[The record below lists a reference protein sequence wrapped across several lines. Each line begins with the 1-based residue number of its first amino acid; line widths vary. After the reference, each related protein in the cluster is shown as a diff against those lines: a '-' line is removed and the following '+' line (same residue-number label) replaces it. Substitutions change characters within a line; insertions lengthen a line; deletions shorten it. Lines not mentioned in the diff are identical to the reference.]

1 MICITKEVNYLK
13 IKNVIIRDT
22 KFNKLDKAS
31 QRTIK
36 KGIEKLELRL
46 AQYGND
52 IKIETI
58 FDDDI
63 LIHDIVNK
71 KFYVY
76 KCTIGKVQLR
86 LLYTIKNDDLYIISH
101 YFKKSSNKEWIS
113 YFENVADSFDI
124 EI

>member
-1 MICITKEVNYLK
+1 MK
-13 IKNVIIRDT
+13 IKNIIIRDS
-22 KFNKLDKAS
+22 KFSKLDKAS

-36 KGIEKLELRL
+36 KGIEKLESRL
-46 AQYGND
+46 SQYGDD
-52 IKIETI
+52 IKIENI

-86 LLYTIKNDDLYIISH
+86 LLYTIKDDVLYIISH

-113 YFENVADSFDI
+113 YFENVADDFDI
-124 EI
+124 KI